1 MPSQPVGRSV
11 SRDPAGL
18 PPRSKNSYILYKV
31 YTHDNILCTYIIRY
45 FSAYKLF
52 IQEVGV
58 LNMKTLPHGDCVTSK
73 IGYLVFIILC
83 ISMSLE
89 SAVLIYAYYCEVVLI
104 LV

>member
-1 MPSQPVGRSV
+1 MYTRQMPHQPVGRSV

-18 PPRSKNSYILYKV
+18 PQRSKNSYILYKV
-31 YTHDNILCTYIIRY
+31 YTHDNICTYIIRY

-52 IQEVGV
+52 IQGVGV

-89 SAVLIYAYYCEVVLI
+89 SAVPIYA
-104 LV
+104 